1 MVSLTHLDAS
11 GNDLEL
17 VPPELSRCLA
27 LEFLDLSDGT
37 VDHLPDGFA
46 KLTRL
51 R

>member
-17 VPPELSRCLA
+17 ISTELSRCTA
-27 LEFLDLSDGT
+27 LEFLDISGGT
-37 VDHLPDGFA
+37 VDHIPESFS

>member
-11 GNDLEL
+11 GNKLEL
-17 VPPELSRCLA
+17 ISPELSRCLS

-37 VDHLPDGFA
+37 VDHLPDGLS